1 MTSSPASHI
10 VGAVPVHAMH
20 RRQAGKKGCGVRTL
34 LSDDG
39 HAGRWKRFVLVCKVL
54 VRYGGYVVAVIYIR
68 TDR

>member
-1 MTSSPASHI
+1 MTGSPASHI

-20 RRQAGKKGCGVRTL
+20 RRQAARQARKRTEKVRCDTQ
-34 LSDDG
+34 G
-39 HAGRWKRFVLVCKVL
+39 GGRGFVFVCKVV